1 MLSKGGILN
10 QKEKQ
15 CMKKKLEEERQEIV
29 TQLSEFR
36 NDSREL
42 DPEIA
47 QDVGDKAE
55 SSYTKEFLLHLS
67 EGERER
73 LLLIDEALKKIE
85 KSNYGECDSCGKPIS
100 KKRLNAIPW
109 TPYCIECKEK
119 LEEEQDQES
128 V

>member
-1 MLSKGGILN
+1 MPNKGGILN
-10 QKEKQ
+10 QKEKARL
-15 CMKKKLEEERQEIV
+15 KKKLEEERREII

-36 NDSREL
+36 NNTREL
-42 DPEIA
+42 EPEIA

-73 LLLIDEALKKIE
+73 LFLIDDALKKIE
-85 KSNYGECDSCGKPIS
+85 KSNYGVCENCGKLIT

-109 TPYCIECKEK
+109 TPYCIGCKEK
-119 LEEEQDQES
+119 LEKEQES
-128 V
+128 G